1 MEAAVKG
8 EIYALSSPRCAPKT
22 VDYALVDHV
31 TFHDRNG
38 LGDQFAVVGN
48 LHQPRG
54 GNDQSVWAV
63 TRCPTR
69 SRHCWSHTGAQLTLD
84 AIATQSQD

>member
-54 GNDQSVWAV
+54 GNDQASGRLRA
-63 TRCPTR
+63 
-69 SRHCWSHTGAQLTLD
+69 AQRV
-84 AIATQSQD
+84 AGIAGRTPVHS